1 MLNSDNEIIVDESR
15 LVELLLQGKTPH
27 TVTMESTEQ
36 IDAYNHFSNLFMIG
50 TPIDV
55 ETPSGGTDKYNKELV
70 ENWYMP
76 DEYKTLDLMDY
87 LYTQVC
93 KELQMAPSDF
103 VSNSSK
109 WIRVEQELEEY
120 TQRGLLPLLKY
131 MVYFVSVMKENK
143 VVMGVGRGS
152 SVASYI
158 LYLIG
163 VHKIDSIKYNLDY
176 KEFFR

>member
-1 MLNSDNEIIVDESR
+1 
-15 LVELLLQGKTPH
+15 
-27 TVTMESTEQ
+27 
-36 IDAYNHFSNLFMIG
+36 
-50 TPIDV
+50 
-55 ETPSGGTDKYNKELV
+55 
-70 ENWYMP
+70 MP

-152 SVASYI
+152 SVASYV

-163 VHKIDSIKYNLDY
+163 VHKIDSIKYDLDY